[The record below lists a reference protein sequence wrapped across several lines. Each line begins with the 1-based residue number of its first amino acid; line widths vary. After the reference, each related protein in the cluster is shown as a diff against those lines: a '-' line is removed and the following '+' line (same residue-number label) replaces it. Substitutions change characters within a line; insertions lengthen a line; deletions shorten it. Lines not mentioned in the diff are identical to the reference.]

1 MTKREIVKWLEEQQ
15 RLKLT
20 EAHQQYCDEMA
31 RQRLRFANS
40 IALEETAQ
48 KIFDLIHQ
56 ADILHDAY
64 IESFRDR
71 KDVILNC
78 GGWCTL
84 TRVLSNADTLEKVK
98 DALRIEITDHSP
110 AWKQIESNYSD
121 ICDKIRGN
129 YLHVIS
135 HVRAMSTAKKGI
147 SYLLEL
153 GFDLT
158 ELLAMEEPETVALS
172 VPVDTSYL
180 FLKKPDEAGETA

>member
-15 RLKLT
+15 KLKLA

-31 RQRLRFANS
+31 RQRLRFAKS
-40 IALEETAQ
+40 IGLDEMAQ

-71 KDVILNC
+71 KDVMLNC
-78 GGWCTL
+78 GGWSTL
-84 TRVLSNADTLEKVK
+84 TRILSNTDTLEKVK
-98 DALRIEITDHSP
+98 NALRIEIADHSP
-110 AWKQIESNYSD
+110 QWKQIEHDYATV
-121 ICDKIRGN
+121 CDRIRNN
-129 YLHVIS
+129 YLHVIC
-135 HVRAMSTAKKGI
+135 HVRALGTAKKGI
-147 SYLLEL
+147 AYLLEL

-158 ELLAMEEPETVALS
+158 ELMAMEEPETMALS

>member
-15 RLKLT
+15 KLKLA

-31 RQRLRFANS
+31 RQRLRFAKS
-40 IALEETAQ
+40 IGLDEMAQ

-71 KDVILNC
+71 KDVMLNC
-78 GGWCTL
+78 GGWSTL
-84 TRVLSNADTLEKVK
+84 TRILSSADTLEKVK
-98 DALRIEITDHSP
+98 DSLRIEITNHSSL
-110 AWKQIESNYSD
+110 WKQIENNYSNA
-121 ICDKIRGN
+121 CNKIRDN
-129 YLHVIS
+129 YRHVIC
-135 HVRAMSTAKKGI
+135 HVQALGTAKKGI
-147 SYLLEL
+147 AYLLEL

-158 ELLAMEEPETVALS
+158 ELMAMEEPETMALS